1 MKQRKEEERQGG
13 MEGGRE
19 IMGRKKRK
27 KQKAIR
33 GGETSQYELQTS
45 TTSRLF
51 QFLAEGK
58 ESSHYFS
65 SHGLRL
71 QSSL

>member
-1 MKQRKEEERQGG
+1 
-13 MEGGRE
+13 
-19 IMGRKKRK
+19 MGRKKGK